1 MTDYIDREILL
12 QGENIRTREVWD
24 GKTPDYNYIT
34 CVDVKSIKAQPSVD
48 AVEVVR
54 CKDCKYRGGAFCR
67 CFYKRVFDTGCI
79 NHVVTDDDFCKWG
92 EKE

>member
-54 CKDCKYRGGAFCR
+54 CKDWEYYSYGVCALIGTRWTEDCFCA
-67 CFYKRVFDTGCI
+67 
-79 NHVVTDDDFCKWG
+79 WG
-92 EKE
+92 ER